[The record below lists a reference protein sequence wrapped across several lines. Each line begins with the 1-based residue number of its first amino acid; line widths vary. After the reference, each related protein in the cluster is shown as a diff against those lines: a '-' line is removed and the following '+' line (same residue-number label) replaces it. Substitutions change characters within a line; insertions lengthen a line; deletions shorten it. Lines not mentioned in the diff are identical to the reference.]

1 MDMGRGEEEGEMYG
15 ESNMETYITIC
26 KIENQQ
32 EFAVC
37 LRKLKQGLCTNLRGW
52 DGQGYVREV
61 QEGRHICIPTADS
74 CWSLR
79 ENNKILYS
87 HYIKNLFMFY
97 LKAIKLTN
105 LKLLNLKK
113 IKKK

>member
-37 LRKLKQGLCTNLRGW
+37 LRKLKQGLCINL
-52 DGQGYVREV
+52 
-61 QEGRHICIPTADS
+61 EG
-74 CWSLR
+74 
-79 ENNKILYS
+79 
-87 HYIKNLFMFY
+87 
-97 LKAIKLTN
+97 
-105 LKLLNLKK
+105 
-113 IKKK
+113 